1 MKKLSFLPLLL
12 VAGFSQAQITLSQA
26 DFASVGDTVFMA
38 TDQTLPGINVGTAG
52 ASAQTWNFTSLNIE
66 DFDSLLFVAPGS
78 AVGGADFPS
87 ANIAMVTGATSTFFI
102 KSASNVKVLGSG
114 GAAQGFGFS
123 APFNPPY
130 NILTFP
136 TTLGTTINETS
147 GFDVTEFIGIDT
159 TVFGMNVQL
168 DSLRFKRDLESDIT
182 FDAHGT
188 IGLPVGSF
196 QALRAYSEQTVNDSI
211 YAFMGAPLPAF
222 GLDAGWNTIDQST
235 LTAISALAPEL
246 FTGQTIG
253 ITVTRSYDWYAQGK
267 DYRLA
272 SIQINDVD
280 QPVKAEYISHP
291 SLLASV
297 NESEVLPTAF
307 VYPNPTTEFLQL
319 SGVAA
324 GTQGNLTVLD
334 MNGKTVM
341 NARYNGQNQISVS
354 GLGTGTYF
362 FNLVDKQGKLLFS
375 DKFQVVK

>member
-253 ITVTRSYDWYAQGK
+253 ITAT
-267 DYRLA
+267 
-272 SIQINDVD
+272 
-280 QPVKAEYISHP
+280 QPPMMTWMGQSFNKILVGLP
-291 SLLASV
+291 
-297 NESEVLPTAF
+297 VLPFTKA
-307 VYPNPTTEFLQL
+307 NC
-319 SGVAA
+319 
-324 GTQGNLTVLD
+324 
-334 MNGKTVM
+334 K
-341 NARYNGQNQISVS
+341 
-354 GLGTGTYF
+354 
-362 FNLVDKQGKLLFS
+362 
-375 DKFQVVK
+375 